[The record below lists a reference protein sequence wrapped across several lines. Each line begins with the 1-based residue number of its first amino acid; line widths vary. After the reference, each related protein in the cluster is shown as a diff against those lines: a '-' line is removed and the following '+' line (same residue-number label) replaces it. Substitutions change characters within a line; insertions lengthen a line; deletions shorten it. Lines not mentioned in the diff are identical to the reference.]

1 MKIPRF
7 ARRRLESLGR
17 HLTLRRRLPARF
29 GRHPLWV
36 TPAAAVSYFG
46 SLDRENW
53 RELYD
58 LAEHHVRPGMH
69 VWDVGANV
77 GVFAFAAAHH
87 AGPTGSVVAIEA
99 DPWLVELLRRSA
111 AEPGVRAPVEPLCVA
126 AAEACDL
133 RVFATTGRTRSGSHL
148 DGLSDSDADL
158 VGPIVR
164 RDPVVTVT
172 LDWLAAR
179 RPAPAV
185 VKIDVEGAEA
195 LVLRGA
201 EHLLSQHRPIVL
213 FECHVGNIPELT
225 ALFARHRYRLI
236 DYGGGEARAAATTS
250 ATYNTLALP
259 T

>member
-1 MKIPRF
+1 MNLPRF

-29 GRHPLWV
+29 GRQYLWV

-77 GVFAFAAAHH
+77 GVFAFAAAHR
-87 AGPTGSVVAIEA
+87 AGPSGSVLAIEA

-111 AEPGVRAPVEPLCVA
+111 AEPGQRAPVEPLCVA

-133 RVFATTGRTRSGSHL
+133 RLFATTGRTRSGSHL
-148 DGLSDSDADL
+148 DGLSDNDSEL
-158 VGPIVR
+158 VGPIIR
-164 RDPVVTVT
+164 RDPVLTVT

-179 RPAPAV
+179 RPAPHV
-185 VKIDVEGAEA
+185 IKIDVEGAEA
-195 LVLRGA
+195 LVLCGA
-201 EHLLSQHRPIVL
+201 EQLLTQHRPVIL
-213 FECHVGNIPELT
+213 FECHVGNVAELT
-225 ALFARHRYRLI
+225 ALFTRHRYRLL

-250 ATYNTLALP
+250 AAYNTLALP
-259 T
+259 Q